1 MSGVRRRAFQHLENR
16 SRKCV
21 FSDVIYGISKV
32 IFPLGL
38 CVIAGIWFVVSF
50 SDVFGY
56 IINPEFYAVK
66 DLLGIIFRDVK

>member
-1 MSGVRRRAFQHLENR
+1 M
-16 SRKCV
+16 
-21 FSDVIYGISKV
+21 
-32 IFPLGL
+32 
-38 CVIAGIWFVVSF
+38 IAGIWFVVSF